1 MQQYV
6 ITGNEA
12 GQRLDKF
19 LNKYMPEAGKGFLYK
34 MLRKK
39 NITCNRKRAEGS
51 EILAVGDTIETFFS
65 DETYVKM
72 RGIHGS
78 TEAEPDVPVSNYLFA
93 YKQLRNISVLYE
105 DTDFLFLSKP
115 AGVLTQRADKD
126 SVSVNEW
133 LIGYLLQNHQITRE
147 QLRTF
152 RPSVCNRLDR
162 NTSGLVLCGKTL
174 AGSQVLSH
182 LLAARTLHKY
192 YRCIVLGTITDSM
205 QIDGYLGKD
214 HRRNQVEIL
223 REAKNG
229 YAEIHTAY
237 EPIRHNGTFT
247 ELEVQLITGKTHQ
260 IRAHLASVGHPVLG
274 DPKYGD
280 LHANIRYHCGQGQ
293 LLHAYRIQFPT
304 ATQEPMLKEHPDI
317 AGREF
322 VCPVPARFRNY
333 IS

>member
-19 LNKYMPEAGKGFLYK
+19 LHKYMPEADKSFLYK

-39 NITCNRKRAEGS
+39 NITRNRKRAEGN
-51 EILAVGDTIETFFS
+51 EILAVGDTIETFFA
-65 DETYVKM
+65 DETYTKM
-72 RGIHGS
+72 RGIRGS
-78 TEAEPDVPVSNYLFA
+78 VAEEHDIPISDYILA
-93 YKQLRNISVLYE
+93 YRQLRNVSVLYE
-105 DTDFLFLSKP
+105 DTHFLFLAKP
-115 AGVLTQRADKD
+115 AGVLTQRAGEG

-133 LIGYLLQNHQITRE
+133 LIGYLLQNHKITRE

-182 LLAARTLHKY
+182 LLAARTLHKF
-192 YRCIVLGTITDSM
+192 YRCIVLGTVTDSL

-223 REAKNG
+223 PEAKSG

-237 EPIRHNGTFT
+237 EPIRHNGVFT
-247 ELEVQLITGKTHQ
+247 ELEVQLITGKPHQ
-260 IRAHLASVGHPVLG
+260 IRAHLASVGHPILG

-293 LLHAYRIQFPT
+293 LLHAYRILFPT
-304 ATQEPMLKEHPDI
+304 ASQEPILKEHPNI

-322 VCPVPARFRNY
+322 ICPVPARFRNY